1 MSHSLYEFLPSV
13 ALGLFLLVTPA
24 VILRARDRR
33 SKAWLLPVCLSAAFF
48 AWSVFALVSEGL
60 SGVWLEHSRNAWGN
74 QIWFDLLLSIGT
86 AWALLLPRARAAG
99 MQAWPWL
106 ALIVC
111 TGSVGLLAM
120 FARCLFLE
128 NRRSPA

>member
-1 MSHSLYEFLPSV
+1 MSLSLYEFLPSV
-13 ALGLFLLVTPA
+13 ALGLFLLVTSA
-24 VILRARDRR
+24 VILRAGDRR
-33 SKAWLLPVCLSAAFF
+33 SNVWLLPASLSAVFL

-74 QIWFDLLLSIGT
+74 QIWFDLLLAIGT
-86 AWALLLPRARAAG
+86 AWALLLPRSRAAG
-99 MQAWPWL
+99 MQAWPWF

-120 FARCLFLE
+120 LARCLFLE